1 MYKCCNIKKLI
12 RIILCDTAM
21 IIIALVITIAGTAS
35 EEITEPAVFLPSIMY
50 HSIIDAD
57 SAEGDYKIN
66 VNTVENDLIYLKE
79 NGYTAVFVED
89 IINYVENNVP
99 LPEKPVLITADD
111 GFYNNYYYLLP
122 LLEKYDMRATISIVG
137 YYSEVLAKNDS
148 HVPQYSYLT
157 WEDIKKCIDSG
168 RIEIGNHTYN
178 MHSLSGRKGC
188 SKLEYESEEEY
199 EKIFL
204 DDIGVMQTTVK
215 MNTGMT
221 PVVFAYPYGCIS
233 SESVPLLKKIGFSAA
248 LTCFEKPN
256 YITKDKNCL
265 FSINRYNRPA
275 GMSTEKFMKK
285 LLSH

>member
-1 MYKCCNIKKLI
+1 M
-12 RIILCDTAM
+12 
-21 IIIALVITIAGTAS
+21 
-35 EEITEPAVFLPSIMY
+35 
-50 HSIIDAD
+50 
-57 SAEGDYKIN
+57 
-66 VNTVENDLIYLKE
+66 
-79 NGYTAVFVED
+79 ED
-89 IINYVENNVP
+89 IINYVENKTD
-99 LPEKPVLITADD
+99 LPDKPVLITADD

-122 LLEKYDMRATISIVG
+122 LLEKYDMKATISVVG
-137 YYSEVLAKNDS
+137 YYSEVLAENDP

-157 WEDIKKCIDSG
+157 WEDIKQCIDSG
-168 RIEIGNHTYN
+168 RIEIGNHTYD
-178 MHSLSGRKGC
+178 MHSISERKGC

-215 MNTGMT
+215 MNTGIT

-233 SESVPLLKKIGFSAA
+233 PESIPLLKKIGFSAA

-256 YITKDKNCL
+256 YITHDKNCL

-275 GMSTEKFMKK
+275 GMSTEEFMKK